1 MTLPEEVL
9 QKLTKNELV
18 NHVFRLSRLKKFNLT
33 LANTDKDMYE
43 LRKDFEKLDFA
54 ISRSANAKL
63 SDRIISL

>member
-1 MTLPEEVL
+1 
-9 QKLTKNELV
+9 
-18 NHVFRLSRLKKFNLT
+18 
-33 LANTDKDMYE
+33 MYE